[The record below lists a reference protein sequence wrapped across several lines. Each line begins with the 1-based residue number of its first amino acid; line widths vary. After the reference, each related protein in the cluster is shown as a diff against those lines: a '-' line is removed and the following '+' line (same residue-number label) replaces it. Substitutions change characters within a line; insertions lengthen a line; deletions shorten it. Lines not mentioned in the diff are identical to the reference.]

1 VTTRPPKITSI
12 TRRKLPAENYPQKIT
27 RRKLPA
33 GNYPQEITRRKLP
46 AGNFALKLLE
56 KDELFFAAPAELT
69 IS

>member
-1 VTTRPPKITSI
+1 MVT
-12 TRRKLPAENYPQKIT
+12 KLPTGNYLKEIT
-27 RRKLPA
+27 HRKLPA